1 MISGCL
7 MVKTSANI
15 QQKYDWLKT
24 FSYVLGMKTGF
35 THLAFC
41 HHRQAD
47 ALHYVI
53 PKMCAG
59 LAGIEKQGGHGR
71 NTKGIKTTVEDANG
85 YKTQNKQRH
94 SALQRTAN
102 GTLEGGLWQ
111 CERRSLARRKTVF
124 HNVMSR
130 RRLHILAANGV

>member
-1 MISGCL
+1 

-41 HHRQAD
+41 HHRQTD

-53 PKMCAG
+53 PKMYG
-59 LAGIEKQGGHGR
+59 GFVEIEK
-71 NTKGIKTTVEDANG
+71 
-85 YKTQNKQRH
+85 
-94 SALQRTAN
+94 
-102 GTLEGGLWQ
+102 
-111 CERRSLARRKTVF
+111 
-124 HNVMSR
+124 
-130 RRLHILAANGV
+130 